1 MTGIFTNFKAFL
13 LAVLTN
19 FRVKSWKTRG
29 IVFLFNHMFWWK
41 TNLHFALKDKQLLW
55 NSNYNKT
62 TSRHTQDVLA
72 KFQKAKTSSVI
83 RRRPE

>member
-1 MTGIFTNFKAFL
+1 MKD
-13 LAVLTN
+13 
-19 FRVKSWKTRG
+19 
-29 IVFLFNHMFWWK
+29 
-41 TNLHFALKDKQLLW
+41 NLHFALQDKQLLW

-83 RRRPE
+83 RRQPE